1 MSGQA
6 YGCGVDDDVSDLDEM
21 VEVSDEELAELA
33 LAADPDAPI
42 ADDAVPF
49 GQRDCAA
56 LLPDWYM
63 PVPVGLARSPRKRAA
78 VGVIVLSLLALNAA
92 GLCVT
97 YGVIEVAW

>member
-1 MSGQA
+1 MRA
-6 YGCGVDDDVSDLDEM
+6 YGCGVDDDVSDLDEL

-49 GQRDCAA
+49 GQREGGA

-63 PVPVGLARSPRKRAA
+63 PVPVGLARNPRKRAA

>member
-1 MSGQA
+1 
-6 YGCGVDDDVSDLDEM
+6 VDAPVGDE
-21 VEVSDEELAELA
+21 VELSDEELTAFA

-42 ADDAVPF
+42 DDDAMPF
-49 GQRDCAA
+49 GQRDGAA

-63 PVPVGLARSPRKRAA
+63 PVPSASAKTKRTRAA